1 MINVKHEVE
10 QATIRLTPHV
20 RHTPLE
26 RSFVLSDAGN
36 CTAFLKLENLQ
47 VTGSFKVRGALN
59 TLLTLAPSEAD
70 QGIITASTG
79 NHGLAV
85 AYALQRLGLQGT
97 IYLPHNASSQKIMM
111 LQHYGV
117 PLRLYGRDAEETEAY
132 ARAESERRGQVY
144 ISPYNDPHIIGG
156 QGTIAAEVLQ
166 EFPAIDY
173 IFVAVGGGGLIAG
186 IAGYLKAMSP
196 QVTVV
201 GCLPRNSPV
210 MYESIKAGRIIRIP
224 TQPTVSDGT
233 AGGIEPGALTLAL
246 CQHYVDEWVLVD
258 EREIHQAMRLI
269 FEHHRL
275 VVEGAAGVAIAAFL
289 QSKAVLEGKQV
300 VVVVC
305 GGNIDVETF
314 KGLVF

>member
-36 CTAFLKLENLQ
+36 CTAFLKLENWQ

-97 IYLPHNASSQKIMM
+97 IYLPHNASSQKIML
-111 LQHYGV
+111 LQRYGV

-132 ARAESERRGQVY
+132 ARAESEQRGQVY

-156 QGTIAAEVLQ
+156 QGTIAVEVLQ
-166 EFPAIDY
+166 ELPAIDY

-224 TQPTVSDGT
+224 TQPTISDGT

-300 VVVVC
+300 VVMVC

>member
-1 MINVKHEVE
+1 MINVKHAVE
-10 QATIRLTPHV
+10 QATLRLTPHV

-26 RSFVLSDAGN
+26 WSFVLSDAGN
-36 CTAFLKLENLQ
+36 CTAFLKLENWQ
-47 VTGSFKVRGALN
+47 VTGSFKVRGAIN
-59 TLLTLAPSEAD
+59 TLLTLAPGEAD
-70 QGIITASTG
+70 KGIMVASTG

-85 AYALQRLGLQGT
+85 AYALQRLGMQGT

-111 LQHYGV
+111 LQRYGV

-166 EFPAIDY
+166 ELSAIDY

-289 QSKAVLEGKQV
+289 QSKAVLAGKQV

-305 GGNIDVETF
+305 GGNIDVATF

>member
-10 QATIRLTPHV
+10 QATTRLTPHV

-36 CTAFLKLENLQ
+36 CIAFLKLENWQ
-47 VTGSFKVRGALN
+47 VTGSFKVRGAFN

-97 IYLPHNASSQKIMM
+97 IYLPHNASSQKIML
-111 LQHYGV
+111 LQRYGV

-166 EFPAIDY
+166 ELPAIDY

>member
-59 TLLTLAPSEAD
+59 TLLTLAPSQAD

-97 IYLPHNASSQKIMM
+97 IYLPHHASSQKIMM
-111 LQHYGV
+111 LQRYGV

-166 EFPAIDY
+166 ELPAIDY

-233 AGGIEPGALTLAL
+233 AGGIEPGAMTLAL
-246 CQHYVDEWVLVD
+246 FQHYVDEWVLVD